1 MPRLGSLTQG
11 PGRCFPRQMGANQW
25 PMADFGLRK
34 WSFANGLAQLDMD
47 LGVNGQIGHFAPAPV
62 LLKAPQFTGSFSISG
77 VTRDS
82 SGVALA
88 SCRVDLFQADA
99 FRTRIATTT
108 SDGSGNFSLTV
119 SQNSGAFF
127 LRAYKSGS
135 PDVAGTSVDTLTA
148 V

>member
-1 MPRLGSLTQG
+1 
-11 PGRCFPRQMGANQW
+11 MGANQW
-25 PMADFGLRK
+25 PIADFGLR
-34 WSFANGLAQLDMD
+34 WWTFANGLPRLDID
-47 LGVNGQIGHFAPAPV
+47 LGANVQLGHFAPAPV
-62 LLKAPQFTGSFSISG
+62 LVKPPWFYGSFTISG

-82 SGVALA
+82 SGVALG
-88 SCRVDLFQADA
+88 SCQVDLFQADA
-99 FRTRIATTT
+99 FRTPIATTT

-135 PDVAGTSVDTLTA
+135 PDVAGTSVNTLTA